1 MQCSENFCPGKIH
14 ELRNCGHY
22 FDLRIR
28 QTSAT
33 VQFTTIAVQK
43 PHLLRVPAP
52 LASSYVLKGDAIA
65 WDNPWHYHPEIELL
79 YCIRG
84 KGTNF
89 VGNAIRGI
97 EEGELL
103 LFGKNLPHTR
113 QRDRAYY
120 EQHADEEPE
129 TIVVQFREDFLG
141 EHFFDVPEFQPVR
154 GLLERALRG
163 LRFFGETHRQAT
175 AHLLALGTL
184 TEPRRLLR
192 LLDLLDLLARSA
204 EVEYLNPLGYVS
216 TVHEKASEKM
226 AAVYEF
232 TIRHFREPIAL
243 GSVAGL
249 ANLSTAA
256 FCRYFKLRARK
267 SYFEYLA
274 EVRIGYACKLLTEGE
289 LNVSEVCYAS
299 GFNNLSHFHR
309 QFRRIVGA
317 TPVQYQRLGRE
328 RVAGA

>member
-1 MQCSENFCPGKIH
+1 M
-14 ELRNCGHY
+14 
-22 FDLRIR
+22 
-28 QTSAT
+28 
-33 VQFTTIAVQK
+33 QK
-43 PHLLRVPAP
+43 PHLLRVPSP
-52 LASSYVLKGDAIA
+52 LASSYILKGDGIA
-65 WDNPWHYHPEIELL
+65 WNNPWHYHPEIELL

-89 VGNAIRGI
+89 VGNAIRSI

-120 EQHADEEPE
+120 EQHAHEEPE
-129 TIVVQFREDFLG
+129 TIVVQFREEFLG
-141 EHFFDVPEFQPVR
+141 ERFFDLPEFDPVR
-154 GLLERALRG
+154 GLLDRALRG
-163 LRFFGETHRQAT
+163 LRFFGETRRLAT
-175 AHLLALGTL
+175 EHLLALGTL
-184 TEPRRLLR
+184 AEPRRLLR

-226 AAVYEF
+226 AAVYEH
-232 TIRHFREPIAL
+232 TINHFREPIAL
-243 GSVAGL
+243 GTVAAL
-249 ANLSTAA
+249 TNLSTAA
-256 FCRYFKLRARK
+256 FCRYFKTRARK

-289 LNVSEVCYAS
+289 LNVGEVCYAS

-309 QFRRIVGA
+309 QFRRIVRA
-317 TPVQYQRLGRE
+317 TPVEYQRRSRE
-328 RVAGA
+328 KVPRVG